1 MRALKYVLSFFGLAL
16 IGAASA
22 PAAADAVADFFHG
35 KTLTLVIGY
44 TPGGGYD
51 TYARVLARH
60 YGKFIPGEP
69 TVVVQN
75 MPGAGSMLAANYIF
89 SKAPADGTALGMF
102 SSQAAIEPLMGN
114 DGAKYDPL
122 KFGWIGSMAQEVVF
136 CGLWQ
141 NPGAP
146 TSFDE
151 LMTKEVIF
159 GTTAPAGI
167 TYQHPAIMKSVIGAK
182 IRLIPGYP
190 GTREITLAMQKGE
203 VNAMCGLFTSSI
215 KAQFNDEVATGKL
228 KLVIQMGAKRS
239 DEFGKIPS
247 VYDYAKTPEQRAV
260 LDIHFKQLL
269 LSRPLAGPP
278 AIPADRLKALRD
290 GLAATLKDPEF
301 LAEATRTGLEID
313 FASPDEIVDL
323 LKQYAS
329 FPPELFRKAAAAV
342 GR

>member
-1 MRALKYVLSFFGLAL
+1 MRALKYLLSLFILAS
-16 IGAASA
+16 IGA
-22 PAAADAVADFFHG
+22 PAAADTVADFFKG

-60 YGKFIPGEP
+60 YGKLIPGQP

-75 MPGAGSMLAANYIF
+75 MPGAGSMLAANHIY
-89 SKAPADGTALGMF
+89 SRAAADGTVLGMF
-102 SSQAAIEPLMGN
+102 SSQAAIEPLLGN
-114 DGAKYDPL
+114 AEAKYDPV
-122 KFGWIGSMAQEVVF
+122 KFAWIGSMAQEVVF

-167 TYQHPAIMKSVIGAK
+167 TYQHPAIMKNVIGAK

-203 VNAMCGLFTSSI
+203 VNAMCGLFASSI
-215 KAQFNDEVATGKL
+215 KAQFNDDVASGKL
-228 KLVIQMGAKRS
+228 KLVIQMGPKRS
-239 DEFGKIPS
+239 EEFGKIPS
-247 VYDYAKTPEQRAV
+247 VYDYAKTAEQRAV

-278 AIPADRLKALRD
+278 AIPAERLKALRD
-290 GLAATLKDPEF
+290 AFAATLKDPEF
-301 LAEATRTGLEID
+301 LAEAERSGLEID
-313 FASPDEIVDL
+313 LASPEEIVDL
-323 LKQYAS
+323 LTQYAS
-329 FPPELFRKAAAAV
+329 FSPDLFRQAVAAM

>member
-1 MRALKYVLSFFGLAL
+1 MRALRCAVSFFFFAW
-16 IGAASA
+16 ISAASA
-22 PAAADAVADFFHG
+22 PAAADAVADFYQG

-51 TYARVLARH
+51 TYARVFARH
-60 YGKFIPGEP
+60 YGKFIPGHP

-75 MPGAGSMLAANYIF
+75 MPGAGSMLTANHIF
-89 SKAPADGTALGMF
+89 SRAPADGTALGMF
-102 SSQAAIEPLMGN
+102 SSQAAIEPLFGN
-114 DGAKYDPL
+114 TEAKYDSV
-122 KFGWIGSMAQEVVF
+122 KFAWIGSMAQEVVF

-151 LMTKEVIF
+151 LMNTEVIF

-167 TYQHPAIMKSVIGAK
+167 TYQHPAIMKSVLGAK

-203 VNAMCGLFTSSI
+203 VNAMCGLFASSI
-215 KAQFNDEVATGKL
+215 KAQFNDEVASGKL
-228 KLVIQMGAKRS
+228 KLVIQMGPKRS

-247 VYDYAKTPEQRAV
+247 VYDYAKTAEQRAV

-290 GLAATLKDPEF
+290 GFEATLKDPEF
-301 LAEATRTGLEID
+301 LAEAQRSGLEID
-313 FASPDEIVDL
+313 FASSEEIVDL
-323 LKQYAS
+323 LKQYAGFS
-329 FPPELFRKAAAAV
+329 PELFRQAAAAM